1 MPVLTRVLEV
11 PLPEGVEP
19 EPQEVELLQAALAAI
34 VALRF
39 EHGRSW
45 EAARA
50 RLTAAG
56 WQVSA
61 SLAWCAEARRGHDH
75 ERALGATRDEAFAEL
90 ESLTRFDDLLG
101 GVP

>member
-19 EPQEVELLQAALAAI
+19 GPQELELLQAALAMF

-39 EHGRSW
+39 ERSRAW
-45 EAARA
+45 EAVRA
-50 RLTAAG
+50 RLEAAG
-56 WQVSA
+56 WRVAA
-61 SLAWCAEARRGHDH
+61 SLAWCAEARRGRDR
-75 ERALGATRDEAFAEL
+75 EQALGATRDEAYAALDRQVGFDEL
-90 ESLTRFDDLLG
+90 SG